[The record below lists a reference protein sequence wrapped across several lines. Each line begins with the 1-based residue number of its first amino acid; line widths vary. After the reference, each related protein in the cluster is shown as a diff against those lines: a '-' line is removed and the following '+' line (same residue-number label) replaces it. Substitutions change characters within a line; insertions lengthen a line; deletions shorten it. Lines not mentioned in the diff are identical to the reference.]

1 MTANV
6 CAIVL
11 AHDQPQYL
19 ARVLAN
25 LKNQS
30 ITPSKVLVVD
40 TSEQEPV
47 SNLGFEV
54 LKLDSKTGFA
64 AAIDAAVMHLAAE
77 GYLWI
82 LHDDSAPDERALEF
96 LLREV
101 ELSPSLAIVGPKQVD
116 WENPKIIKQLGL
128 TLTRAG
134 RLFSRVRGEFDQGQ
148 HDHAEDVMAVGT
160 AGALV
165 NVGVYHSLGGFDKHA
180 PVYASDVDFSIR
192 ARLSG
197 FRVAVA
203 PNARVSHKMLSMQGA
218 RPLSWL
224 GSSPATAIRQAE
236 LHLALSYAN
245 PALFFLGW
253 LLLLPAAVLNSL
265 LLVLRSRA
273 HAITPEITASFLV
286 FLSLKNVLVS
296 RSKIRQSTS
305 AKIGTLSTLRATV
318 AEVRNDNKKAKDEE
332 VSTRLLTSYALGE
345 TEVLQVAPNS
355 GLLASGAIWWA
366 LGLVALNLPWVP
378 TNVAVSGSGVLPISS
393 NWLEIFGQAG
403 SNSHSIGLGFVG
415 AADPWVWALSLLSA
429 PLFFLPP
436 LAITLFMF
444 LATPIAFVGFF
455 KLSELVSSKNIVR
468 IFSSLAYAL
477 WPALTTAISQAKF
490 SQLLAIALL
499 PWLLYS
505 LARVARI
512 GQKDSTRFPRTHV
525 GIAAILLAMISSSS
539 PVLGVV
545 LLAMVIA
552 TAVMRP
558 TKIVP
563 LIGSTLLALS
573 WFLPLVIER
582 AATGNWLTL
591 LLDPGL
597 SVEDLLEANW
607 KLAFFGFGFE
617 SLSWGLL
624 ITVPILFFALL
635 ALLAPKLR
643 NTLPLWAIALVAL
656 GASWVVVGVDFDL
669 GNGSSIGIDV
679 TALLGLFGL
688 ALALLLAH
696 LASTSLLLRISSLAT
711 VTLLGL
717 VPAAFQVVT
726 DPPDLSYSDGRIVP
740 SIIQAEVGAGSYWR
754 TLELESSSEGGLVAQ
769 VFSGDGVKLNH
780 ISSGYKI
787 SSTTNPTVNPDYQ
800 ELGQLVA
807 NLASANGAEIFPT
820 LEKLGIGY
828 ILVNPVDRNLQLA
841 LDSTRELES
850 IGLTDFGQLWKVDE
864 ITAGSQAQPLELGF
878 TKLGQLALLI
888 LFVWFAIPTRR
899 RKKRK
904 TKDSEIFIDSEEAS
918 Y

>member
-1 MTANV
+1 MTANA

-19 ARVLAN
+19 ERVLADI
-25 LKNQS
+25 KNQS
-30 ITPSKVLVVD
+30 IAPSKVLVVD
-40 TSEQEPV
+40 TSKKSSL

-54 LKLDSKTGFA
+54 LKLDSKTRFA
-64 AAIDAAVMHLAAE
+64 AAIDAAVQHMSAE

-82 LHDDSAPDERALEF
+82 LHDDSAPEQRALEQ

-128 TLTRAG
+128 TLTRTG

-165 NVGVYHSLGGFDKHA
+165 NAGVYKSLGGFDKNA

-224 GSSPATAIRQAE
+224 GTSPATAIKQAE

-245 PALFFLGW
+245 PVLFFLGW
-253 LLLLPAAVLNSL
+253 LLLLPAAVVNSL

-273 HAITPEITASFLV
+273 YAITPEITASFLV
-286 FLSLKNVLVS
+286 FLGLKNVLLS
-296 RSKIRQSTS
+296 RSKIRQTTS
-305 AKIGTLSTLRATV
+305 AKLGSLSGLRATTQ
-318 AEVRNDNKKAKDEE
+318 EVRNDNKKARDEE
-332 VSTRLLTSYALGE
+332 DSKRLLTSHEMGE
-345 TEVLQVAPNS
+345 TEQLQVAPNS
-355 GLLASGAIWWA
+355 GLVASGAIWWA
-366 LGLVALNLPWVP
+366 LGLVVLNLPWVP
-378 TNVAVSGSGVLPISS
+378 TNVSVSGPGVLPVSS

-403 SNSHSIGLGFVG
+403 STSHYIGLGFVG
-415 AADPWVWALSLLSA
+415 AADPLVWALSLLSA

-436 LAITLFMF
+436 LALTLFMF
-444 LATPIAFVGFF
+444 LATPIAFVGAF

-468 IFSSLAYAL
+468 IVASLSFAL
-477 WPALTTAISQAKF
+477 WPALTGALSQAKF
-490 SQLLAIALL
+490 SQVLAIALL

-525 GIAAILLAMISSSS
+525 GTAAILLALIAASS

-545 LLAMVIA
+545 LLAMVVI
-552 TAVMRP
+552 TAVLRP

-563 LIGSTLLALS
+563 LVASTLLAWA

-582 AATGNWLTL
+582 AVSGNWISL

-597 SVEDLLEANW
+597 SVSDGLEANW
-607 KLAFFGFGFE
+607 KLAFFGFGFD
-617 SLSWGLL
+617 SLSWGLF
-624 ITVPILFFALL
+624 ITVPVLVFALL
-635 ALLAPKLR
+635 ALLAPKLA
-643 NTLPLWAIALVAL
+643 NTLPLWAIALLAL
-656 GASWVVVGVDFDL
+656 ATSWVVVGIDFDL
-669 GNGSSIGIDV
+669 GNGSRIGIDV

-696 LASTSLLLRISSLAT
+696 LADTSLVLRTSSLAT
-711 VTLLGL
+711 VALLGL
-717 VPAAFQVVT
+717 LPAAFQMVT
-726 DPPDLSYSDGRIVP
+726 NPPDVSYSDGRVVP
-740 SIIQAEVGAGSYWR
+740 SIIQADVMADSYWR
-754 TLELESSSEGGLVAQ
+754 TLKLESTAEGGLVAQ
-769 VFSGDGVKLNH
+769 VFTGDGVKLNH

-787 SSTTNPTVNPDYQ
+787 SSTTNPAVNPDYQ

-820 LEKLGIGY
+820 LEKFGIGY

-850 IGLTDFGQLWKVDE
+850 IGVTDFGQLWKVE
-864 ITAGSQAQPLELGF
+864 NITPGSQAQPLDFGYV
-878 TKLGQLALLI
+878 KLGQLAI
-888 LFVWFAIPTRR
+888 LVFLVWFAIPTRR
-899 RKKRK
+899 RKRRK
-904 TKDSEIFIDSEEAS
+904 DKDSEIFIDSEEAS
-918 Y
+918 

>member
-19 ARVLAN
+19 DRVLAD
-25 LKNQS
+25 LRNQS
-30 ITPSKVLVVD
+30 VAPTKVLVVD
-40 TSEQEPV
+40 TSKNSSI

-64 AAIDAAVMHLAAE
+64 AAIDAAVQHMSAE

-82 LHDDSAPDERALEF
+82 LHDDSAPEQRALEQ

-116 WENPKIIKQLGL
+116 WENPKKIKQLGL
-128 TLTRAG
+128 TLTRTG

-165 NVGVYHSLGGFDKHA
+165 NLGVYQSLGGFDNNA

-218 RPLSWL
+218 RPLRWL
-224 GSSPATAIRQAE
+224 GTSPATAIRQAE
-236 LHLALSYAN
+236 LHLGLSYTH
-245 PALFFLGW
+245 PVLFLLGW
-253 LLLLPAAVLNSL
+253 LLLLPAAVINSL

-273 HAITPEITASFLV
+273 YAITPEITASFLV
-286 FLSLKNVLVS
+286 FLNLKNLLLS
-296 RSKIRQSTS
+296 RSKIRQTTA
-305 AKIGTLSTLRATV
+305 AKLGTLSGLRAT
-318 AEVRNDNKKAKDEE
+318 AQEVRNDNKKARDEE
-332 VSTRLLTSYALGE
+332 VSTRLLASHAMGE
-345 TEVLQVAPNS
+345 TEQLQVAPNS
-355 GLLASGAIWWA
+355 GFVASGAVWWA

-378 TNVAVSGSGVLPISS
+378 TNVSVTGSGVLPVSS

-444 LATPIAFVGFF
+444 LATPIAFVGAF
-455 KLSELVSSKNIVR
+455 KLSELISSRNIVR
-468 IFSSLAYAL
+468 IVASLSFAL
-477 WPALTTAISQAKF
+477 WPALTGALSQARF
-490 SQLLAIALL
+490 SQVFAIALL

-525 GIAAILLAMISSSS
+525 GIAAILLAMIAASS
-539 PVLGVV
+539 PVLGVL
-545 LLAMVIA
+545 LLAMVIT
-552 TAVMRP
+552 TAVIRP

-563 LIGSTLLALS
+563 LMATTLLAWA
-573 WFLPLVIER
+573 WFLPLLIER
-582 AATGNWLTL
+582 AAAGSWLSL

-597 SVEDLLEANW
+597 TVSDGLEANW
-607 KLAFFGFGFE
+607 KLVFFGFGFD

-624 ITVPILFFALL
+624 ITVPVLFFALL

-643 NTLPLWAIALVAL
+643 NTLPLWAIVLAALV
-656 GASWVVVGVDFDL
+656 ASWVVVGIDFDL
-669 GNGSSIGIDV
+669 GNGSIIGIDA

-688 ALALLLAH
+688 GLALLLAH
-696 LASTSLLLRISSLAT
+696 LADSSLVLRISSLAT
-711 VTLLGL
+711 VALLGL
-717 VPAAFQVVT
+717 VPAAFQLVT
-726 DPPDLSYSDGRIVP
+726 DPPEVSYSDGRIVP
-740 SIIQAEVGAGSYWR
+740 SIIQAEVSTGSFWR
-754 TLELESSSEGGLVAQ
+754 TLKLESTTEGGLVAQ
-769 VFSGDGVKLNH
+769 VFTGDGVKLNR

-787 SSTTNPTVNPDYQ
+787 SSTTNPAVNPEYN

-820 LEKLGIGY
+820 LEKFGIGY

-850 IGLTDFGQLWKVDE
+850 IGVTDFGQLWKVE
-864 ITAGSQAQPLELGF
+864 NVTAGSQPQPLDLGF
-878 TKLGQLALLI
+878 VKLGQLAI
-888 LFVWFAIPTRR
+888 LTLFAWFAIPTRR

-904 TKDSEIFIDSEEAS
+904 DKDSEIFIDSEEAS
-918 Y
+918 

>member
-19 ARVLAN
+19 DRVLAD
-25 LKNQS
+25 LRNQS
-30 ITPSKVLVVD
+30 VAPTKVLVVD
-40 TSEQEPV
+40 TSKNSSI

-64 AAIDAAVMHLAAE
+64 AAIDAAVQHMSAE

-82 LHDDSAPDERALEF
+82 LHDDSAPEQRALEQ

-165 NVGVYHSLGGFDKHA
+165 NLGVYQSLRGFDRNA

-224 GSSPATAIRQAE
+224 GTSPATAIRQAE
-236 LHLALSYAN
+236 LHLGLSYAH
-245 PALFFLGW
+245 PLLFLLGW
-253 LLLLPAAVLNSL
+253 LLLLPLAVINSL

-273 HAITPEITASFLV
+273 YAITPEITASFLV
-286 FLSLKNVLVS
+286 FLSLKNLLLS

-305 AKIGTLSTLRATV
+305 AKLGTLSGLRAT
-318 AEVRNDNKKAKDEE
+318 AQEVRNDNKKARDEE
-332 VSTRLLTSYALGE
+332 VSTRLLASHAMGE
-345 TEVLQVAPNS
+345 TEQLQVAPNS
-355 GLLASGAIWWA
+355 GLVASGAIWFA

-378 TNVAVSGSGVLPISS
+378 TNVSVSGPGVLPVSS

-444 LATPIAFVGFF
+444 LATPIAFVGAF
-455 KLSELVSSKNIVR
+455 KLSELVSSRNIVR
-468 IFSSLAYAL
+468 IVASLSFAL
-477 WPALTTAISQAKF
+477 WPALTVSLSQAKF
-490 SQLLAIALL
+490 SQVFAIALL

-525 GIAAILLAMISSSS
+525 GIAAILLAMIAASS
-539 PVLGVV
+539 PVLGVL
-545 LLAMVIA
+545 LLAMVIT

-563 LIGSTLLALS
+563 LIATTLLAWA

-582 AATGNWLTL
+582 AAAGNWLSL
-591 LLDPGL
+591 LLDPGI
-597 SVEDLLEANW
+597 SVSDGLEASW
-607 KLAFFGFGFE
+607 KLAFFGFGFD
-617 SLSWGLL
+617 SISWGLL
-624 ITVPILFFALL
+624 ITVPVLFFALL
-635 ALLAPKLR
+635 ALLAPKLA

-656 GASWVVVGVDFDL
+656 AASWVVVGIDFDL
-669 GNGSSIGIDV
+669 GNGSRIGIDV

-696 LASTSLLLRISSLAT
+696 LADSSFVLRISSLAT
-711 VTLLGL
+711 VALLGL
-717 VPAAFQVVT
+717 VPAAFQMIT
-726 DPPDLSYSDGRIVP
+726 DPPEVSYSDGRIVP
-740 SIIQAEVGAGSYWR
+740 SIIQADVSAGSYWR
-754 TLELESSSEGGLVAQ
+754 TLKLESTPEGGLAAQ
-769 VFSGDGVKLNH
+769 VFAGDGVKLNH

-787 SSTTNPTVNPDYQ
+787 SSTTNPAVNPEYN

-820 LEKLGIGY
+820 LERFGIGY

-850 IGLTDFGQLWKVDE
+850 IGVTDFGQLWKVE
-864 ITAGSQAQPLELGF
+864 NITAGSQAQPLDLGF
-878 TKLGQLALLI
+878 IKLGQLAVLA

-904 TKDSEIFIDSEEAS
+904 DKDSEIFIDSEEAS
-918 Y
+918 

>member
-19 ARVLAN
+19 DRVLAD
-25 LKNQS
+25 LRNQS
-30 ITPSKVLVVD
+30 VAPTKVLVVD
-40 TSEQEPV
+40 TSKNSSI

-54 LKLDSKTGFA
+54 LRLDSKTGFA
-64 AAIDAAVMHLAAE
+64 AAIDAAVQHMSAE

-82 LHDDSAPDERALEF
+82 LHDDSAPEQRALEQ

-128 TLTRAG
+128 TLTRTG

-165 NVGVYHSLGGFDKHA
+165 NLGVYQSLGGFDRNA

-224 GSSPATAIRQAE
+224 GTSPATAIRQAE
-236 LHLALSYAN
+236 LHLGLSYAN
-245 PALFFLGW
+245 PVLFLLGW
-253 LLLLPAAVLNSL
+253 LLLLPAAAINSL

-273 HAITPEITASFLV
+273 YAITPEITASFLV
-286 FLSLKNVLVS
+286 FLSLKNLLLS
-296 RSKIRQSTS
+296 RSIIRQSTS
-305 AKIGTLSTLRATV
+305 AKLGTLSGLRAT
-318 AEVRNDNKKAKDEE
+318 AQEVRNDNKKARDEE
-332 VSTRLLTSYALGE
+332 VSTRLLASHAMGE
-345 TEVLQVAPNS
+345 TEQLQVAPNS
-355 GLLASGAIWWA
+355 GLLASGAIWFA

-378 TNVAVSGSGVLPISS
+378 TNVSVTGSGVLPVSS

-444 LATPIAFVGFF
+444 LATPIAFVGAF
-455 KLSELVSSKNIVR
+455 KLSELVSSRNIVR
-468 IFSSLAYAL
+468 IVASLSFAL
-477 WPALTTAISQAKF
+477 WPALTVSLSQAKF
-490 SQLLAIALL
+490 SQVFAIALL

-525 GIAAILLAMISSSS
+525 GIAAILLAMIAASS

-545 LLAMVIA
+545 LLAMVIT

-563 LIGSTLLALS
+563 LMATTLLAWA

-582 AATGNWLTL
+582 AVAGNWLSL
-591 LLDPGL
+591 LLDPGI
-597 SVEDLLEANW
+597 SVSDGLEANW
-607 KLAFFGFGFE
+607 KLAFFGFGFD

-624 ITVPILFFALL
+624 ITVPVLFFALL
-635 ALLAPKLR
+635 ALLAPKLA

-656 GASWVVVGVDFDL
+656 AASWVVAGIDFDL

-679 TALLGLFGL
+679 TAVLGLFGL

-696 LASTSLLLRISSLAT
+696 LADSSFVLRISSLAT
-711 VTLLGL
+711 VALLGL
-717 VPAAFQVVT
+717 VPAAFQMVS
-726 DPPDLSYSDGRIVP
+726 DPPEVSYSDGRIVP
-740 SIIQAEVGAGSYWR
+740 SIIQADVSAGSYWR
-754 TLELESSSEGGLVAQ
+754 TLKLESTTEGGLVAQ
-769 VFSGDGVKLNH
+769 VFTGDGVKLNH

-787 SSTTNPTVNPDYQ
+787 SSTTNPAVNPDYS

-807 NLASANGAEIFPT
+807 NLASANGAEILPT
-820 LEKLGIGY
+820 LERFGIGY

-850 IGLTDFGQLWKVDE
+850 IGVTDFGQLWKVE
-864 ITAGSQAQPLELGF
+864 NITAGSQSQPLDLGF
-878 TKLGQLALLI
+878 VKLGQLAVLA
-888 LFVWFAIPTRR
+888 LFAWFAIPTRR

-904 TKDSEIFIDSEEAS
+904 DKDSEIFIDSEEAS
-918 Y
+918 

>member
-11 AHDQPQYL
+11 SHDQPQYL
-19 ARVLAN
+19 ERVLTG
-25 LKNQS
+25 LKKQS
-30 ITPSKVLVVD
+30 ISPSKVLVVD
-40 TSEQEPV
+40 TSNKASI
-47 SNLGFEV
+47 SNVGFEV

-64 AAIDAAVMHLAAE
+64 EAIDAAVKHMAAE

-82 LHDDSAPDERALEF
+82 LHDDSAPDPEALEY

-116 WENPKIIKQLGL
+116 WDNPKVIKQLGL
-128 TLTRAG
+128 TLTRSG

-165 NVGVYHSLGGFDKHA
+165 NVGVYQSLGGFDASA

-192 ARLSG
+192 ARLAG

-203 PNARVSHKMLSMQGA
+203 PNARVSHKMLSMQGS

-224 GSSPATAIRQAE
+224 GTSPATAIRRAE

-245 PALFFLGW
+245 PTLFFLGW
-253 LLLLPAAVLNSL
+253 TLLLPAAVVNSL
-265 LLVLRSRA
+265 VLALRSRTY
-273 HAITPEITASFLV
+273 AITPEITASFLV
-286 FLSLKNVLVS
+286 FLSLRNLLLS
-296 RSKIRQSTS
+296 RSKILQSTA
-305 AKIGTLSTLRATV
+305 AKIGTLSALRATSQ
-318 AEVRNDNKKAKDEE
+318 EVRNDNRKSKDEE
-332 VSTRLLTSYALGE
+332 VSTRLLASHAMGE
-345 TEVLQVAPNS
+345 TEQLQVAPNS
-355 GLLASGAIWWA
+355 GLVASGAIWWA
-366 LGLVALNLPWVP
+366 LALIALNLPWFP
-378 TNVAVSGSGVLPISS
+378 TNVAVSGLGVIPISS

-415 AADPWVWALSLLSA
+415 ATDPWVWALSLLSA
-429 PLFFLPP
+429 PLFLVPP
-436 LAITLFMF
+436 LAITMFMF
-444 LATPIAFVGFF
+444 LATPIAFVGAF
-455 KLSELVSSKNIVR
+455 KLSELVSSRNVVR
-468 IFSSLAYAL
+468 IVASLSFAL
-477 WPALTTAISQAKF
+477 WPALTVALSQAKF
-490 SQLLAIALL
+490 SQVFAIAML

-505 LARVARI
+505 LGRVARI

-525 GIAAILLAMISSSS
+525 GIAAILLAMIAASS

-545 LLAMVIA
+545 LLAMVMT
-552 TAVMRP
+552 TAVLRP

-563 LIGSTLLALS
+563 LVATTLLAWA
-573 WFLPLVIER
+573 WFLPLIIER
-582 AATGNWLTL
+582 ASAGNWLSL

-597 SVEDLLEANW
+597 SVADGLEANW
-607 KLAFFGFGFE
+607 KLVFLGFGFD

-624 ITVPILFFALL
+624 LTVPLLGFALL
-635 ALLAPKLR
+635 ALLAPKLS
-643 NTLPLWAIALVAL
+643 NTLPLWAIALHAL
-656 GASWVVVGVDFDL
+656 SASWVVVGIDFDL

-696 LASTSLLLRISSLAT
+696 LADASFVLRISSLAT
-711 VTLLGL
+711 VALLGL
-717 VPAAFQVVT
+717 GPAAFQMLT
-726 DPPDLSYSDGRIVP
+726 DPPEVAYSDGRIVP
-740 SIIQAEVGAGSYWR
+740 SIIQANVSAGSNWR
-754 TLELESSSEGGLVAQ
+754 TLKLESTTDGGLVAQ
-769 VFSGDGVKLNH
+769 VFAGDGIKLNH

-787 SSTTNPTVNPDYQ
+787 SSTTSPAVNPDYQ

-807 NLASANGAEIFPT
+807 NLASANGAEIYPT
-820 LEKLGIGY
+820 LEKFGIGY
-828 ILVNPVDRNLQLA
+828 ILVDPVDRNLQLA

-850 IGLTDFGQLWKVDE
+850 IGVTDFGQLWKVE
-864 ITAGSQAQPLELGF
+864 NITAGSQAKPMDFGF
-878 TKLGQLALLI
+878 IKLGQLAMLV
-888 LFVWFAIPTRR
+888 LFAWFAIPTRR

-904 TKDSEIFIDSEEAS
+904 DKDSEIFIDSEEAS
-918 Y
+918 

>member
-19 ARVLAN
+19 DRVLAD
-25 LKNQS
+25 LRNQS
-30 ITPSKVLVVD
+30 VAPTKVLVVD
-40 TSEQEPV
+40 TSKNSSI

-64 AAIDAAVMHLAAE
+64 AAIDAAVQHMSAE

-82 LHDDSAPDERALEF
+82 LHDDSAPEQRALEQ

-128 TLTRAG
+128 TLTRTG

-165 NVGVYHSLGGFDKHA
+165 NLGVYQSLGGFDRNA

-224 GSSPATAIRQAE
+224 GTSPATAIRQAE
-236 LHLALSYAN
+236 LHLGLSYAN
-245 PALFFLGW
+245 PLLFLLGW
-253 LLLLPAAVLNSL
+253 LFLLPAAVINSL

-273 HAITPEITASFLV
+273 YAITPEITASFLV
-286 FLSLKNVLVS
+286 FLSLKNLLLS

-305 AKIGTLSTLRATV
+305 AKLGTLSGLRAT
-318 AEVRNDNKKAKDEE
+318 AQEVRNDNKKARDEE
-332 VSTRLLTSYALGE
+332 VSTRLLASHAMGE
-345 TEVLQVAPNS
+345 TEQLQVAPNS
-355 GLLASGAIWWA
+355 GLVASGAIWFA

-378 TNVAVSGSGVLPISS
+378 TNVSVSGPGVLPVSS

-444 LATPIAFVGFF
+444 LATPIAFVGAF
-455 KLSELVSSKNIVR
+455 KLSELVSSRNIVR
-468 IFSSLAYAL
+468 IVASLSFAL
-477 WPALTTAISQAKF
+477 WPALTVSLSQAKF
-490 SQLLAIALL
+490 SQVFAIALL

-525 GIAAILLAMISSSS
+525 GIAAILLAMIAASS
-539 PVLGVV
+539 PVLGVL
-545 LLAMVIA
+545 LLAMVIT

-563 LIGSTLLALS
+563 LIATTLLAWA

-582 AATGNWLTL
+582 AAAGNWLSL
-591 LLDPGL
+591 LLDPGI
-597 SVEDLLEANW
+597 SVSDGLEASW
-607 KLAFFGFGFE
+607 KLAFFGFGFD

-624 ITVPILFFALL
+624 ITVPVLFFALL
-635 ALLAPKLR
+635 ALLAPKLA

-656 GASWVVVGVDFDL
+656 AASWVVVGIDFDL
-669 GNGSSIGIDV
+669 GNGSRIGIDV

-696 LASTSLLLRISSLAT
+696 LADSSFVLRISSLAT
-711 VTLLGL
+711 VALLGL
-717 VPAAFQVVT
+717 VPAAFQMIT
-726 DPPDLSYSDGRIVP
+726 DPPEVSYSDGRIVP
-740 SIIQAEVGAGSYWR
+740 SIIQADVSAGSYWR
-754 TLELESSSEGGLVAQ
+754 TLKLESTPEGGLAAQ
-769 VFSGDGVKLNH
+769 VFAGDGVKLNH

-787 SSTTNPTVNPDYQ
+787 SSTTNPAVNPEYN

-820 LEKLGIGY
+820 LERFGIGY

-850 IGLTDFGQLWKVDE
+850 IGVTDFGQLWKVE
-864 ITAGSQAQPLELGF
+864 NITAGSQAQPLDLGF
-878 TKLGQLALLI
+878 IKLGQLAVLA

-904 TKDSEIFIDSEEAS
+904 DKDSEIFIDSEEAS
-918 Y
+918 

>member
-11 AHDQPQYL
+11 AHDQPQFL
-19 ARVLAN
+19 DRVLTD

-30 ITPSKVLVVD
+30 AVPSKILIVD
-40 TSEQEPV
+40 TSKQESI
-47 SNLGFEV
+47 SNHGYEA

-64 AAIDAAVMHLAAE
+64 SAIEAAVRHTSAE

-82 LHDDSAPDERALEF
+82 LHDDSAPDPRALEY

-116 WENPKIIKQLGL
+116 WDNPKIIKQLGL
-128 TLTRAG
+128 TLTRG
-134 RLFSRVRGEFDQGQ
+134 GKLFSRVRGEFDQGQ

-160 AGALV
+160 AGALIK
-165 NVGVYHSLGGFDKHA
+165 VGVYESLMGFDSKA
-180 PVYASDVDFSIR
+180 PVYAADVDFSIR

-203 PNARVSHKMLSMQGA
+203 PNAKVSHKMLSMQGA

-224 GSSPATAIRQAE
+224 GTNPATAIRQAE

-245 PALFFLGW
+245 PALFVLGW
-253 LLLLPAAVLNSL
+253 LLLLPAALINSVML
-265 LLVLRSRA
+265 ALRSRA
-273 HAITPEITASFLV
+273 YAITPEITASFLV
-286 FLSLKNVLVS
+286 FLNLGRVLSS
-296 RSKIRQSTS
+296 RSKIALTTS
-305 AKIGTLSTLRATV
+305 AKLGSLSGLRATGQ
-318 AEVRNDNKKAKDEE
+318 EVSNDNKKAKDEE
-332 VSTRLLTSYALGE
+332 VSTKLLTTYEMGE
-345 TEVLQVAPNS
+345 TEGLRVTANS
-355 GLLASGAIWWA
+355 GLVASGAIWWA
-366 LGLVALNLPWVP
+366 LGLTALNFPWVP
-378 TNVAVSGSGVLPISS
+378 TNVAVSGSGVSPLSS

-429 PLFFLPP
+429 PLFFLPS
-436 LAITLFMF
+436 LAVTLFVF
-444 LATPIAFVGFF
+444 LATPIAFIGAF
-455 KLSELVSSKNIVR
+455 KLSELVSSKNLVR
-468 IFSSLAYAL
+468 IVTSLSFAMWPSLTSAL
-477 WPALTTAISQAKF
+477 SEAKF
-490 SQLLAIALL
+490 SQVMAVALL

-525 GIAAILLAMISSSS
+525 GIGAVLLAMIASSS
-539 PVLGVV
+539 PVLGAL
-545 LLAMVIA
+545 LLALVIT
-552 TAVMRP
+552 TAILRP

-563 LIGSTLLALS
+563 LVSTTLLAIA

-582 AATGNWLTL
+582 ASAGNWLSL
-591 LLDPGL
+591 LLDPGF
-597 SVEDLLEANW
+597 SVADSLEANW
-607 KLAFFGFGFE
+607 KLAFFGFGFD

-624 ITVPILFFALL
+624 ITVPLLIFALL
-635 ALLAPKLR
+635 ALLAPKLG
-643 NTLPLWAIALVAL
+643 NTLPLWAVALVAL
-656 GASWVVVGVDFDL
+656 STSWLVVGVDFDL

-696 LASTSLLLRISSLAT
+696 LASTSLLLRVSSLST
-711 VTLLGL
+711 VALLGI
-717 VPAAFQVVT
+717 VPAVFQMAT
-726 DPPDLSYSDGRIVP
+726 SPPEVSYSDGRIVP
-740 SIIQAEVGAGSYWR
+740 SIIQAEVGVGNYWR
-754 TLELESSSEGGLVAQ
+754 TLKLESTTEGGLVAQ
-769 VFSGDGVKLNH
+769 VFTGDGVKLNN

-787 SSTTNPTVNPDYQ
+787 SSTTNPEVNPDYQ

-820 LEKLGIGY
+820 LEKFGIGY
-828 ILVNPVDRNLQLA
+828 ILVNPANRNLQLA

-850 IGLTDFGQLWKVDE
+850 IGVTDFGQLWKVE
-864 ITAGSQAQPLELGF
+864 N
-878 TKLGQLALLI
+878 
-888 LFVWFAIPTRR
+888 
-899 RKKRK
+899 
-904 TKDSEIFIDSEEAS
+904 
-918 Y
+918 

>member
-19 ARVLAN
+19 DRVLAD
-25 LKNQS
+25 LRNQS
-30 ITPSKVLVVD
+30 VAPTKVLVVD
-40 TSEQEPV
+40 TSKNSSI

-64 AAIDAAVMHLAAE
+64 AAIDAAVQHMSAE

-82 LHDDSAPDERALEF
+82 LHDDSAPEQRALEQ

-165 NVGVYHSLGGFDKHA
+165 NLGVYQSLRGFDRNA

-224 GSSPATAIRQAE
+224 GTSPATAIRQAE
-236 LHLALSYAN
+236 LHLGLSYAH
-245 PALFFLGW
+245 PLLFLLGW
-253 LLLLPAAVLNSL
+253 LLLLPLAVINSL

-273 HAITPEITASFLV
+273 YAITPEITASFLV
-286 FLSLKNVLVS
+286 FLSLKNLLLS

-305 AKIGTLSTLRATV
+305 AKLGTLSGLRAT
-318 AEVRNDNKKAKDEE
+318 AQEVRNDNKKARDEE
-332 VSTRLLTSYALGE
+332 VSTRLLASHAMGE
-345 TEVLQVAPNS
+345 TEQLQVAPNS
-355 GLLASGAIWWA
+355 GLVASGAIWFA

-378 TNVAVSGSGVLPISS
+378 TNVSVSGPGVLPVSS

-444 LATPIAFVGFF
+444 LATPIAFVGAF
-455 KLSELVSSKNIVR
+455 KLSELVSSRNIVR
-468 IFSSLAYAL
+468 IVASLSFAL
-477 WPALTTAISQAKF
+477 WPALTVSLSQAKF
-490 SQLLAIALL
+490 SQVFAIALL

-525 GIAAILLAMISSSS
+525 GIAAILLAMIAASS
-539 PVLGVV
+539 PVLGAL
-545 LLAMVIA
+545 LLAMVIT

-563 LIGSTLLALS
+563 LIATTLLAWA

-582 AATGNWLTL
+582 AAAGNWLSL
-591 LLDPGL
+591 LLDPGI
-597 SVEDLLEANW
+597 SVSDGLEANW
-607 KLAFFGFGFE
+607 KLAFFGFGFD
-617 SLSWGLL
+617 SISWGLL
-624 ITVPILFFALL
+624 ITVPVLFFALL
-635 ALLAPKLR
+635 ALLAPKLA

-656 GASWVVVGVDFDL
+656 AASWVVVGIDFDL
-669 GNGSSIGIDV
+669 GNGSRIGIHV

-696 LASTSLLLRISSLAT
+696 LADSSFVLRISSLAT
-711 VTLLGL
+711 VALLGL
-717 VPAAFQVVT
+717 VPAAFQMIT
-726 DPPDLSYSDGRIVP
+726 DPPEVSYSDGRIVP
-740 SIIQAEVGAGSYWR
+740 SIIQADVSAGSYWR
-754 TLELESSSEGGLVAQ
+754 TLKLESTPEGGLAAQ
-769 VFSGDGVKLNH
+769 VFAGDGVKLNH

-787 SSTTNPTVNPDYQ
+787 SSTTNPAVNPEYN

-820 LEKLGIGY
+820 LERFGIGY

-850 IGLTDFGQLWKVDE
+850 IGVTDFGQLWKVE
-864 ITAGSQAQPLELGF
+864 NITAGSQAQPLDLGF
-878 TKLGQLALLI
+878 IKLGQLAVLA

-904 TKDSEIFIDSEEAS
+904 DKDSEIFIDSEEAS
-918 Y
+918 